1 MNPTVNL
8 IIVESP
14 SKCKKIQSYLGKGYK
29 VIATCGHFRTI
40 PALTNINLETFKIKY
55 EVTKPKVVALLKKE
69 IAEAKEVFLAT
80 DDDREGETIAWHV
93 CKVCKLP
100 KDTKR
105 ILFHEVTERDICRA
119 MSEPTVLRMNLVYS
133 QIARQVL
140 DVYIGFTVSPMLWK
154 YVGHTLSAGRCQTP
168 TLRLVADR
176 EREIENTIRAN
187 TFVVKGYFTN
197 ERILFHFS
205 RSLSQ
210 EETPAF
216 LEALRDYNFVLSPP
230 DAKEVSV
237 SPPKIL
243 TTSTLQQANLSMTP
257 QQIMKCAQTLY
268 EEGYITYL
276 RTDNAAYSEDFLRDA
291 ATFLKEDY
299 EHPLQSQKQ
308 TTGAHEGIRA
318 TQLSVSETKID
329 PSTDKLYK
337 YIYQRTLQS
346 CMKPARML
354 HTTFKIQMK
363 DDYFYYT
370 SVRTIDPGWKQET
383 ETQDWLNY
391 LNYLTT
397 LHCKRVVVEET
408 PHFLTHWTEG
418 HLISELEKRSIGR
431 PSTYSHLLDTVQ
443 DRKYVVKGKITRPP
457 LSLQTY
463 EFINEGNPKIIT
475 CTKEVEQEETNRLS
489 VTPLG
494 RKVEAFCTTYYDSLF
509 NYDYTRMLEANLDLV
524 EEGSKDWTEVVKE
537 CMTQLSSIVIDMPL
551 KKYESLHVGLH
562 EKTPLLIKH
571 GTHGF
576 YLEHK
581 GQKRSLQ
588 SYEKIDFVEQWITEQ
603 AVPPEEMEGLIAF
616 LKTDNTLLVITDSWS
631 VRTGP
636 HGRYLFFKAKT
647 MKKPKFYP
655 FPAEHENST
664 PEEIEAYIRKK
675 YKTI

>member
-1 MNPTVNL
+1 MNLV
-8 IIVESP
+8 IVESP

-40 PALTNINLETFKIKY
+40 PALANINLSTFKIKY
-55 EVTKPKVVALLKKE
+55 ETVKPKVVALLKKE
-69 IAEAKEVFLAT
+69 VADAKEVILAT

-100 KDTKR
+100 TTTKR
-105 ILFHEVTERDICRA
+105 ILFHEVTERDIMRA

-154 YVGHTLSAGRCQTP
+154 YVGHKLSAGRCQTP
-168 TLRLVADR
+168 TLHLVAER
-176 EREIENTIRAN
+176 EREIETTLKEN

-197 ERILFHFS
+197 EYILFHFS

-210 EETPAF
+210 EEARPF
-216 LEALRDYNFVLSPP
+216 LESLRGYTFVLSPP
-230 DAKEVSV
+230 EAKEVSV
-237 SPPKIL
+237 PPPKIL

-276 RTDNAAYSEDFLRDA
+276 RTDNASYSEEFLLQA
-291 ATFLKEDY
+291 ASFLHEDY
-299 EHPLQSQKQ
+299 ERPLQKSTQ
-308 TTGAHEGIRA
+308 GAHEGIRV
-318 TQLSVSETKID
+318 TQLSITETKLDI
-329 PSTDKLYK
+329 STDKLYR

-354 HTTFKIQMK
+354 HTTFKIEMK
-363 DDYFYYT
+363 EDYFYYT
-370 SVRTIDPGWKQET
+370 SIQPIYQGWKQDT
-383 ETQDWLNY
+383 EKEDWSNY
-391 LNYLTT
+391 LRYLT
-397 LHCKRVVVEET
+397 HVQCKRVLVEET
-408 PHFLTHWTEG
+408 THTLSHWTEG

-443 DRKYVVKGKITRPP
+443 ERKYVVKGKIKRTP
-457 LSLQTY
+457 LTLETY
-463 EFINEGNPKIIT
+463 EYLNEGPHDTIT
-475 CTKEVEQEETNRLS
+475 TRTKEVESEESNRLS

-494 RKVEAFCTTYYDSLF
+494 LKVEDFCYKYYESMF
-509 NYDYTRMLEANLDLV
+509 NYDYTRLLEANLDQV
-524 EEGSKDWTEVVKE
+524 EEGSKDWTAVVQE
-537 CMTQLSSIVIDMPL
+537 CVTHLSSVVIDMPL
-551 KKYESLHVGLH
+551 KKYDSLHVGLY
-562 EKTPLLIKH
+562 EKIPIVIKH

-576 YLEHK
+576 YLEYQ
-581 GQKRSLQ
+581 GVNRSLQ
-588 SYEKIDFVEQWITEQ
+588 SYEKIDQIEQWITEQ
-603 AVPPEEMEGLIAF
+603 AVPPEEMDGLIAF
-616 LKTDNTLLVITDSWS
+616 MKTEKTVLTITDSWS

-636 HGRYLFFKAKT
+636 HGLYLFFKAKT

-655 FPAEHENST
+655 LPSEYANST
-664 PEEIEAYIRKK
+664 SKEIEEYIRKK

>member
-1 MNPTVNL
+1 MNLV
-8 IIVESP
+8 IVESP

-40 PALTNINLETFKIKY
+40 PSLANINLETYKIKY
-55 EVTKPKVVALLKKE
+55 EVTKPKVITLLKKE
-69 IAEAKEVFLAT
+69 LAEAKEVFLAT

-93 CKVCKLP
+93 CKVGKLP

-105 ILFHEVTERDICRA
+105 ILFHEVTEREIKRA
-119 MSEPTVLRMNLVYS
+119 MAEPTVLRMNLVYS

-168 TLRLVADR
+168 TLRLVAER
-176 EREIENTIRAN
+176 EREIENTKQSN

-197 ERILFHFS
+197 EHILFHFS

-210 EETPAF
+210 EEVMPF
-216 LEALRDYNFVLSPP
+216 MESLSDYPFSLSPP
-230 DAKEVSV
+230 EAKEVSV
-237 SPPKIL
+237 PPPKIL
-243 TTSTLQQANLSMTP
+243 VTSTLQQANLSMSP

-276 RTDNAAYSEDFLRDA
+276 RTDHAVYSEDFLKEA
-291 ATFLKEDY
+291 SAFLNMEY
-299 EHPLQSQKQ
+299 NRPIQNQAS
-308 TTGAHEGIRA
+308 GPHEGIRV
-318 TQLSVSETKID
+318 TQLSVTETKID
-329 PSTDKLYK
+329 ISTDKVYR

-346 CMKPARML
+346 CMKPAHML
-354 HTTFKIQMK
+354 HTTFKIKMK

-370 SVRTIDPGWKQET
+370 SVRAIDPGWKPEA
-383 ETQDWLNY
+383 ESQDWTHY
-391 LNYLTT
+391 LNYLTQVQ
-397 LHCKRVVVEET
+397 CKRVLVEET
-408 PHFLTHWTEG
+408 PHRLSHWSEG

-443 DRKYVVKGKITRPP
+443 DRKYVLKGKIKRPP
-457 LSLQTY
+457 LSLQSY
-463 EFINEGNPKIIT
+463 EFTNGNT
-475 CTKEVEQEETNRLS
+475 TRTVKEVEEEETNRLS
-489 VTPLG
+489 ITPLG
-494 RKVEAFCTTYYDSLF
+494 RKVEAFCYEYYESIF
-509 NYDYTRMLEANLDLV
+509 NYDYTSLLEANLDQV
-524 EEGSKDWTEVVKE
+524 EQGTKEWTAVVQE
-537 CMTQLSSIVIDMPL
+537 CVTHLSSIVIDRPL
-551 KKYESLHVGLH
+551 KQYESLYVGIH

-576 YLEHK
+576 YLEYK
-581 GQKRSLQ
+581 GEKRSLQ
-588 SYEKIDFVEQWITEQ
+588 TYEKIDRIESWISAQ
-603 AVPPEEMEGLIAF
+603 AVPPEEMDGLIAF
-616 LKTDNTLLVITDSWS
+616 LKTEKMVMTITDSWS
-631 VRTGP
+631 VRMGP

-655 FPAEHENST
+655 FPEEHVNST

>member
-1 MNPTVNL
+1 MNLV
-8 IIVESP
+8 IVESP

-40 PALTNINLETFKIKY
+40 PALSNINMETFKIKY
-55 EVTKPKVVALLKKE
+55 DVIKPKVVTLLKKE
-69 IAEAKEVFLAT
+69 VAEAKEVFLAT

-93 CKVCKLP
+93 CKVCKLS
-100 KDTKR
+100 KTTKR
-105 ILFHEVTERDICRA
+105 ILFHEVTERDITRA

-168 TLRLVADR
+168 TLRLLAER
-176 EREIENTIRAN
+176 EREIENTIRPH

-210 EETPAF
+210 EEVHPF
-216 LEALRDYNFVLSPP
+216 LETLAGYPFVLSPP
-230 DAKEVSV
+230 ETKEVSV
-237 SPPKIL
+237 PPPKIL
-243 TTSTLQQANLSMTP
+243 TTSTLQQANLSMSP
-257 QQIMKCAQTLY
+257 QQIMKSAQTLY

-276 RTDNAAYSEDFLRDA
+276 RTDNASYSEDFLSNA
-291 ATFLKEDY
+291 SIFLKEDY
-299 EHPLQSQKQ
+299 ERPLGSAQ
-308 TTGAHEGIRA
+308 GAHEGIRV
-318 TQLSVSETKID
+318 TQLSVTETKLD
-329 PSTDKLYK
+329 TLSDKLYK

-354 HTTFKIQMK
+354 HTTFKIYIK
-363 DDYFYYT
+363 EDYFYYT
-370 SVRTIDPGWKQET
+370 SIGAIYCGWKQET
-383 ETQDWLNY
+383 DSIDWSNY
-391 LNYLTT
+391 LRFLTMVQ
-397 LHCKRVVVEET
+397 CKKVTVEET
-408 PHFLTHWTEG
+408 AHSLSHWTEG

-443 DRKYVVKGKITRPP
+443 DRHYVVKGKIKRQP
-457 LSLQTY
+457 LQLKMY
-463 EFINEGNPKIIT
+463 EYEVSNGIT
-475 CTKEVEQEETNRLS
+475 SRIKEVEEEETNRLS

-494 RKVEAFCTTYYDSLF
+494 VKVETFCYAYYESIF
-509 NYDYTRMLEANLDLV
+509 NYDYTRLLEMNLDQV
-524 EEGSKDWTEVVKE
+524 EQGTKEWTEVVQE
-537 CMTQLSSIVIDMPL
+537 CVKQMSSIVIDMPL
-551 KKYESLHVGLH
+551 KKYDSLYVGLH
-562 EKTPLLIKH
+562 EKTPLLMKH

-576 YLEHK
+576 YLEHN
-581 GQKRSLQ
+581 GHKRSLQ
-588 SYEKIDFVEQWITEQ
+588 TYDKKDFIEQWITEQ
-603 AVPPEEMEGLIAF
+603 AVPPEEMEGLIAY
-616 LKTDNTLLVITDSWS
+616 LKTENTLLTITDSWS

-655 FPAEHENST
+655 LPAEYSNST
-664 PEEIEAYIRKK
+664 PEEIEGYIRKK

>member
-1 MNPTVNL
+1 MNLV
-8 IIVESP
+8 IVESP

-40 PALTNINLETFKIKY
+40 PSLANINLETYKIKY
-55 EVTKPKVVALLKKE
+55 EVTKPKVITLLKKE
-69 IAEAKEVFLAT
+69 LAEAKEVFLAT

-93 CKVCKLP
+93 CKVGKLP

-105 ILFHEVTERDICRA
+105 ILFHEVTEREIKRA
-119 MSEPTVLRMNLVYS
+119 MAEPTVLRMNLVYS

-168 TLRLVADR
+168 TLRLVAER
-176 EREIENTIRAN
+176 EREIENTKQSN

-197 ERILFHFS
+197 EHILFHYS

-210 EETPAF
+210 EEVMPF
-216 LEALRDYNFVLSPP
+216 MESLSDYPFSLSPP
-230 DAKEVSV
+230 EAKEVSV
-237 SPPKIL
+237 PPPKIL
-243 TTSTLQQANLSMTP
+243 VTSTLQQANLSMSP

-276 RTDNAAYSEDFLRDA
+276 RTDHAAYSEDFLKEA
-291 ATFLKEDY
+291 SAFLNLDY
-299 EHPLQSQKQ
+299 NRPIQNQAS
-308 TTGAHEGIRA
+308 GPHEGIRV

-329 PSTDKLYK
+329 TSTDKVYR

-346 CMKPARML
+346 CMKPAHML
-354 HTTFKIQMK
+354 HTTFKIKIK

-370 SVRTIDPGWKQET
+370 SVRAIDAGWKPET
-383 ETQDWLNY
+383 ETQDWTSY
-391 LNYLTT
+391 LNYLTQVQ
-397 LHCKRVVVEET
+397 CKRVLVEET
-408 PHFLTHWTEG
+408 PHRLSHWSEG

-443 DRKYVVKGKITRPP
+443 DRKYVLKGKIKRPP
-457 LSLQTY
+457 LTLHSY
-463 EFINEGNPKIIT
+463 EFTNGKTT
-475 CTKEVEQEETNRLS
+475 CTVKEVEEEETNRLS
-489 VTPLG
+489 ITPLG
-494 RKVEAFCTTYYDSLF
+494 RKVEAFCYEYYESIF
-509 NYDYTRMLEANLDLV
+509 NYDYTSLLEANLDQV
-524 EEGSKDWTEVVKE
+524 EQGTKEWTAVVQE
-537 CMTQLSSIVIDMPL
+537 CVSHLSSIVIDRPL
-551 KKYESLHVGLH
+551 KQYESLYVGIH

-571 GTHGF
+571 GSHGF
-576 YLEHK
+576 YLEYK
-581 GQKRSLQ
+581 GEKRSLQ
-588 SYEKIDFVEQWITEQ
+588 TYEKIDLIETWISAQ
-603 AVPPEEMEGLIAF
+603 AVPPEEMDGLIAF
-616 LKTDNTLLVITDSWS
+616 LKTEKMVMTITDSWS
-631 VRTGP
+631 VRMGP

-655 FPAEHENST
+655 FPEEHANST